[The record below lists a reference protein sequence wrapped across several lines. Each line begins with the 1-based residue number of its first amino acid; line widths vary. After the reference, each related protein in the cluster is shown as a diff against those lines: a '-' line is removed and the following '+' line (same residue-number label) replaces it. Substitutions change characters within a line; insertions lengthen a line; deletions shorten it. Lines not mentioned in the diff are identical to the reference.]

1 MLKLAKWTTSDRFLT
16 VAVPVS
22 VNEAGVDIVGP
33 LQPSDGL
40 QAHSSGL
47 IGHDVDQAVFKF
59 VAWQIGTYES
69 GRVGFGVRQTLW
81 EEKDDW

>member
-1 MLKLAKWTTSDRFLT
+1 MLKLAKQRLQ
-16 VAVPVS
+16 VADVGAPVS
-22 VNEAGVDIVGP
+22 INKAGIDVVGP

-47 IGHDVDQAVFKF
+47 VRHDVDQTVFKF

-69 GRVGFGVRQTLW
+69 GGVGFGVRQTLW
-81 EEKDDW
+81 EEKYD